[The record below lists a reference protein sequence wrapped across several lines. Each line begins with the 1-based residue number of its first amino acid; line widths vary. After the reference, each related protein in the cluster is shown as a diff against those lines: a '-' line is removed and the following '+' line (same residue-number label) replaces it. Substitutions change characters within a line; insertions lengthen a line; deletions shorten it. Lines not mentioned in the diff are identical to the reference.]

1 MSRAFSVALLA
12 LLAGAVA
19 IGQNVS
25 MQPGR
30 RPTPQPQQE
39 QPKLSID
46 EKLMYICKQLDLDEK
61 QWQHAD
67 GLFEI
72 FESNKNPS
80 REEMLERLQEIQRVY
95 QEKEAAKAAG
105 ETERAEELNQ
115 KLRSLAPG
123 AAAETEFLDSLR
135 QALSDAQKAK
145 LEMLLTKLNNGA
157 EVAITPVGVIRAAR
171 AYDLSAEQKA
181 QLGKLQSEFRA
192 VIKDVAPGDAG
203 AEKAA
208 LDKLIN
214 DVANVLDEAKRES
227 FRKDINKQR
236 TDTPRWEK
244 LKAPGAD
251 NAEGGAG
258 G

>member
-1 MSRAFSVALLA
+1 MSRTFSVALLA
-12 LLAGAVA
+12 LLSGVVA

-72 FESNKNPS
+72 FQSNKNPS

-105 ETERAEELNQ
+105 ETERRRF
-115 KLRSLAPG
+115 LRGTLVGDGVPALPGVALLSLVAGLLAAGARRVVRRRDG
-123 AAAETEFLDSLR
+123 AAGLDR
-135 QALSDAQKAK
+135 
-145 LEMLLTKLNNGA
+145 
-157 EVAITPVGVIRAAR
+157 
-171 AYDLSAEQKA
+171 
-181 QLGKLQSEFRA
+181 
-192 VIKDVAPGDAG
+192 
-203 AEKAA
+203 
-208 LDKLIN
+208 
-214 DVANVLDEAKRES
+214 
-227 FRKDINKQR
+227 
-236 TDTPRWEK
+236 
-244 LKAPGAD
+244 
-251 NAEGGAG
+251 
-258 G
+258 